1 MIRSIFLIVMLAPS
15 LNQAWAPPTR
25 SPRPEARGPR
35 PCCAEITGLVSPIN
49 SAPQLVIPA
58 AGSGAG
64 ANGTFFRSDIT
75 VINFGEA
82 AQRIQLRWLPQAGGS
97 GSQTEITIPAHA
109 GLVSEDF
116 VTSILGVQGLGSIL
130 IDGVNDSGAIDSSA
144 KLHATSRIWTPQPGS
159 TGSTSQSLNVVPLST
174 IRTSGGAI
182 YGLRRDERYR
192 VNVGIVNLD
201 AAATVTF
208 LVLIPRT
215 TEAYSVTIP
224 PMSMQQVAL
233 VNSAN
238 ALSQINIGTGGIDT
252 VWVAYGSSIDNVTGD
267 SWSELAVQPIQP
279 GSSERD
285 H

>member
-1 MIRSIFLIVMLAPS
+1 MIRSILLIATFIAL
-15 LNQAWAPPTR
+15 
-25 SPRPEARGPR
+25 SPRPGAS
-35 PCCAEITGLVSPIN
+35 GLVSPII

-64 ANGTFFRSDIT
+64 ANGTYFRSDIT

-82 AQRIQLRWLPQAGGS
+82 AQRIQLRWLPQAGDTGTE
-97 GSQTEITIPAHA
+97 TEITIPAHG

-116 VTSILGVQGLGSIL
+116 VAAILGVQGLGSIL
-130 IDGVNDSGAIDSSA
+130 INGVDASGAIDSSA

-201 AAATVTF
+201 AAATVRF
-208 LVLIPRT
+208 LVSIPRT
-215 TEAYSVTIP
+215 PEAYSVTIP

-233 VNSAN
+233 VNSAT
-238 ALSQINIGTGGIDT
+238 ALSQINIGTGGVDT

-267 SWSELAVQPIQP
+267 SWSELAVLPSQP

-285 H
+285 N